1 MAKISEYKSA
11 ALKLG
16 SLYITGA
23 KLKTTEI
30 AVSLISALV
39 LGAIA
44 LIIAAIAVFFV
55 SVGAAF
61 QLAQF
66 MDPIYAF
73 IIVGA
78 LYLLLLVTIWA
89 FRRTLIVD
97 PLSRILS
104 RIILSNPINTDEDE
118 TDSPE

>member
-1 MAKISEYKSA
+1 MATISEYKSA
-11 ALKLG
+11 VLKLG
-16 SLYITGA
+16 SLYISGA

-30 AVSLISALV
+30 AVRFMSAIV

-44 LIIAAIAVFFV
+44 LIIVAIAVFFV

-73 IIVGA
+73 VIVGA
-78 LYLLLLVTIWA
+78 MYLLLLVTIWA
-89 FRRTLIVD
+89 FRRSLVVD

-104 RIILSNPINTDEDE
+104 RIILSNPINLKDDE